1 MNTTKLPEHMTES
14 YVAIVLTDIIGS
26 TKFVQRNGA
35 KVAAQ
40 WFAIHDKL
48 VMNLITR
55 FNGQWVDNSDG
66 HLMYFG
72 SIQDSIAFA
81 FEYKKFLRS
90 KKFPFRSRIGI
101 HWDKMI
107 LVRSDDK
114 LVRGGGKRIN
124 LEGIGKNIAAR
135 TMSICGEEQ
144 ILLSHN
150 AFKTFKTR
158 KNKNRY
164 IPKRALS
171 VFVGLYKFKGV
182 KEPEQIYAM
191 GLHEIQ
197 LQPPKDGE
205 KAKRIGGKRKV
216 KIRLRHKR
224 WREIFF
230 YFLYRLALIEL
241 LYFLFLFWP
250 LLSSSKNKRFWAI
263 DYWWL
268 EPFEWINT
276 IVLYAV
282 YAFQKIINS

>member
-1 MNTTKLPEHMTES
+1 MSTTNLPEHMMES
-14 YVAIVLTDIIGS
+14 HVAIVLTDIIGS

-72 SIQDSIAFA
+72 SIQDAIAFA

-150 AFKTFKTR
+150 AIKAFRTR

-197 LQPPKDGE
+197 LQPPQDGE
-205 KAKRIGGKRKV
+205 KAKRLGGKRKV
-216 KIRLRHKR
+216 KVRLRHKR
-224 WREIFF
+224 WREIFI
-230 YFLYRLALIEL
+230 YLIYRLAFVEIFYL
-241 LYFLFLFWP
+241 LYLFWP
-250 LLSSSKNKRFWAI
+250 LLSSEKTKRMWNV

-268 EPFEWINT
+268 QPFEWINT
-276 IVLYAV
+276 FILYA
-282 YAFQKIINS
+282 ADTFEKIINS

>member
-1 MNTTKLPEHMTES
+1 MSTTNLPEHMMES
-14 YVAIVLTDIIGS
+14 HVAVVLTDIIGS

-48 VMNLITR
+48 VMNIITR

-72 SIQDSIAFA
+72 SIQDAIAFA

-150 AFKTFKTR
+150 AFKVFKAR

-197 LQPPKDGE
+197 LQPPQDGE

-216 KIRLRHKR
+216 KVRLRHKR
-224 WREIFF
+224 WREIFL
-230 YFLYRLALIEL
+230 YLIYRLAFIEVFYL
-241 LYFLFLFWP
+241 LYLFWP
-250 LLSSSKNKRFWAI
+250 LLSSGNAKRMWNI

-268 EPFEWINT
+268 QPFEWINT
-276 IVLYAV
+276 FILYAV
-282 YAFQKIINS
+282 YAFEKIINS